1 MLLCSFHLALVAPFV
16 LFLSTLAGAASLPE
30 SRNTED
36 SVGRLISWKEYAI
49 LPLDD
54 RHGFT
59 TFKISDGY
67 GGDAEQK
74 AAALFRAPFEGLDL
88 SKVSFADFDI
98 LRTMREAVEDADV
111 EQFVPQIAAARTNAT
126 LRQELSVGRIKNTVL
141 RLTATIQVLE
151 IKISKDQTFGG
162 DTDYEEEWLYDE
174 LNTRDQLD
182 EALAQDK
189 ANAGLPS
196 RGVQWP

>member
-36 SVGRLISWKEYAI
+36 SLQRLISWKDYC
-49 LPLDD
+49 D
-54 RHGFT
+54 FQ
-59 TFKISDGY
+59 ISDGY

-74 AAALFRAPFEGLDL
+74 AAALFRAPFEGMDL
-88 SKVSFADFDI
+88 SKASFADFDI

-174 LNTRDQLD
+174 LDQLD